1 MEPLIGRTE
10 EKKILENALSNTGA
24 ELIAVYGRRRVGKT
38 FLIKSVFEKQL
49 VFEISGVH
57 NADMKE
63 QLENFSV
70 ALQKATGSTLK
81 LAVPENWSSAFRALE
96 QFLEPVVKK
105 KKVVLFFDE
114 FPWLDTHKSGF
125 LKYFGHFWNTYAST
139 HPNLK
144 VVICGSAASW
154 MIQKVLNNKG
164 GLHNRV
170 TTRLSIRPF
179 TLTET
184 EAYLKSRSVILDRY
198 QMLQLYM
205 VMGGIPQYLKEIRKG
220 ESATQTI
227 DRVCFANHGPLRDE
241 FDKLYGSLFDNASHH
256 ISVIKV
262 LSTVSKGL
270 TRNEII
276 DKTRLSSGGTTTN
289 VLSELEESGFI
300 LSYIPYERTSK
311 ETVFRLS
318 DEYSLFYLKYIGK
331 SRASGTGTWERL
343 SEQASWKSWSGYAF
357 EAVCFKHIPQIKAAL
372 GIASIYTEE
381 SVWRF
386 IPVKGQPGAQIDLLL
401 DRRDYCI
408 NICEMKFSTNQFT
421 ITKKYSAELVQKKQ
435 VFIDKIKPKKTVF
448 ITMITT
454 YGVAPNAYSKG
465 IVQSELTM
473 DALFE

>member
-81 LAVPENWSSAFRALE
+81 LAVPENWSSAFQSLE

-421 ITKKYSAELVQKKQ
+421 ITKKYSAELVLKKQ

-473 DALFE
+473 DSLFE

>member
-49 VFEISGVH
+49 VFEISGIH

-70 ALQKATGSTLK
+70 ALQKAVGSTVK
-81 LAVPENWSSAFRALE
+81 LAVPANWSSAFQTLE
-96 QFLEPVVKK
+96 QFLDPIVKK
-105 KKVVLFFDE
+105 KKVVVFFDE
-114 FPWLDTHKSGF
+114 SPWLDTHKSGF
-125 LKYFGHFWNTYAST
+125 LKYFGHFWNTYASSR
-139 HPNLK
+139 PNLK

-170 TTRLSIRPF
+170 TTRLRIRPF
-179 TLTET
+179 TLNET
-184 EAYLKSRSVILDRY
+184 EAYLKSRSVTLDRY
-198 QMLQLYM
+198 QILQLYM

-256 ISVIKV
+256 TSVIKA
-262 LSTVSKGL
+262 LSTISKGL

-276 DKTRLSSGGTTTN
+276 DAAGLSSGGTTTN

-357 EAVCFKHIPQIKAAL
+357 EAACFKHIPQIKAAL

-386 IPVKGQPGAQIDLLL
+386 IPGKGQPGAQIDLLL

-408 NICEMKFSTNQFT
+408 NICEMKFSTSRFA

-435 VFIDKIKPKKTVF
+435 VFIDRIKPKKTVL

-454 YGVAPNAYSKG
+454 YGVAPNTYSKG